1 MRSCVWGACVRAC
14 AHIWPIL
21 CVCVSL
27 SACSQSRPRETEIER
42 EKERKRQGS
51 KEKESLERT
60 GMNHK
65 ADILVICVAWTWS
78 QAPGLPHQHHKQMH
92 QEVYSN
98 WFMYLEKH
106 SIQDLLLSCRLM
118 MTDSSL
124 ESVWS
129 HHMKK
134 QLTDHHVPQQPMC
147 IFPFNWVRTLT

>member
-1 MRSCVWGACVRAC
+1 MHVTTEPGEQQNRGSVFSEGDGPWSCFVSYFLKKPVVLSCAKHSIHRTCPSQKDIAMEARGKTKTQLKTSLRSCVWGACVRAC

-65 ADILVICVAWTWS
+65 ADILVICVA
-78 QAPGLPHQHHKQMH
+78 
-92 QEVYSN
+92 
-98 WFMYLEKH
+98 
-106 SIQDLLLSCRLM
+106 
-118 MTDSSL
+118 
-124 ESVWS
+124 
-129 HHMKK
+129 
-134 QLTDHHVPQQPMC
+134 
-147 IFPFNWVRTLT
+147 